1 MKIEET
7 VRRLH
12 EIYST
17 TMGVLSPGIR
27 SALTVDHAVG
37 DLDPRE
43 MKEVKDIVMDMER
56 LLLEDIE
63 FDVEIHSPHRFSLSL
78 LKLLGFD
85 GEEGSG
91 EIVARF
97 AYQTYARH
105 AWQFVNA
112 SYLCQVSLLYPPP
125 TIALG
130 AVLCA
135 LFESQVPLPSQLLT
149 QTFYSRVSC
158 DMLDCID
165 AAKDIVT
172 VCIENAPESME
183 EYERYQRIK
192 EELQGMQDD
201 EEARKKLLE
210 RKPEASPRGKYD
222 SPRPSSQFGFA
233 SDSFRRGNPPRDS
246 YSHSP
251 YDARDRDHDRGYPR
265 RGDYRESDSRR
276 DRDRDYRGSIS
287 DRGQSSDRLFRDP
300 RDSRGYE
307 DRRK

>member
-1 MKIEET
+1 MHPWYYDRASLDSSKATLKARIKQCKAIA
-7 VRRLH
+7 RIGHALH
-12 EIYST
+12 
-17 TMGVLSPGIR
+17 L
-27 SALTVDHAVG
+27 
-37 DLDPRE
+37 E

-97 AYQTYARH
+97 ANQTYARH

-135 LFESQVPLPSQLLT
+135 LFLLT

-183 EYERYQRIK
+183 EYVCSLRTLI
-192 EELQGMQDD
+192 
-201 EEARKKLLE
+201 A
-210 RKPEASPRGKYD
+210 
-222 SPRPSSQFGFA
+222 
-233 SDSFRRGNPPRDS
+233 
-246 YSHSP
+246 
-251 YDARDRDHDRGYPR
+251 
-265 RGDYRESDSRR
+265 
-276 DRDRDYRGSIS
+276 
-287 DRGQSSDRLFRDP
+287 
-300 RDSRGYE
+300 
-307 DRRK
+307 